1 MRPNMQV
8 NLKATLSDPRLDI
21 SQSSNQRQLAVS
33 IAALADAAAS
43 SQLPINLG
51 LILDCSGSMKGLPL
65 ETVKQAAQ
73 QLIFQLRPYDRLSVV
88 SFDHQAKT
96 VIPNQLVGADPTTL
110 AKRIDQLQAGGG
122 TSIDEGIKLG
132 IREISATPT
141 EGTAHAFILTD
152 GENEHGDND
161 RCITLAANSNKDKIT
176 LHTLGFGEHWNQN
189 ILEKIADVAGGTLAY
204 IEKPQNAIAEF
215 GRIFSR
221 IQSVGLNNA
230 YLQITLQPRVRLAEL
245 KPIAQVAP
253 DTIELPVQTEGDRF
267 LVRLG
272 DLMTNIP
279 RVVLL
284 NIYAGQFPPGLQPLM
299 NLQVSYDDP
308 TSGKN
313 GLQSDA
319 VIVRSEAVAG
329 WQAMPDA
336 SVQQHALALAKYRQ
350 TQLAEQKL
358 QQGDRSGAATMLQTA
373 AKTALQMGDVGGA
386 TVLQSSAT
394 QLQSGQELSE
404 SDKKKTRIVSKTI
417 LQ

>member
-1 MRPNMQV
+1 MQV
-8 NLKATLSDPRLDI
+8 NLKATLSDSRLDI

-33 IAALADAAAS
+33 IAALADSAGS
-43 SQLPINLG
+43 SQLPLNLG
-51 LILDCSGSMKGLPL
+51 LILDCSGSMKGVPL

-73 QLIFQLRPYDRLSVV
+73 QLISQLRPHDRLSVV

-96 VIPNQLVGADPTTL
+96 VIANQLVGDDPGAL
-110 AKRIDQLQAGGG
+110 ATRINRLQAGGG

-132 IREISATPT
+132 IREMSDH
-141 EGTAHAFILTD
+141 TADCTSHAFVLTD

-161 RCITLAANSNKDKIT
+161 RCIKLAGFSTENKIT

-189 ILEKIADVAGGTLAY
+189 ILEKIADVGTGTLAY
-204 IEKPQNAIAEF
+204 IEKPENALAEF

-221 IQSVGLNNA
+221 IQSVGLTNA

-253 DTIELPVQTEGDRF
+253 DTIELPVQTEGDKY

-284 NIYAGQFPPGLQPLM
+284 NIYAGQFPPGTHPLL
-299 NLQVSYDDP
+299 NLQISYDDP
-308 TSGKN
+308 GLGKN
-313 GLQSDA
+313 FMQSES
-319 VIVRSEAVAG
+319 VTVSSEAVAA
-329 WQAMPDA
+329 WQSLPDN
-336 SVQQHALALAKYRQ
+336 SVQQYALALAKYRQ

-358 QQGDRSGAATMLQTA
+358 QQGDRAGAATMLQTA

-394 QLQSGQELSE
+394 QLQAGQDLSE
-404 SDKKKTRIVSKTI
+404 TDKKKTRIVSKTI

>member
-1 MRPNMQV
+1 MQV

-21 SQSSNQRQLAVS
+21 NQSSNQRQLAVS
-33 IAALADAAAS
+33 IAALADVVGGGS
-43 SQLPINLG
+43 VSQLPLNLG

-65 ETVKQAAQ
+65 ETVKKAAQ
-73 QLIFQLRPYDRLSVV
+73 QLIYQLQPHDRLSVV

-96 VIPNQLVGADPTTL
+96 IIPNQLVGTEPGVL
-110 AKRIDQLQAGGG
+110 AEKINRLQAGGG
-122 TSIDEGIKLG
+122 TSIDEGINLG
-132 IREISATPT
+132 MQEISATPNF
-141 EGTAHAFILTD
+141 GNAHAFILTD

-161 RCITLAANSNKDKIT
+161 RCIRLATGSTQDKIT

-204 IEKPQNAIAEF
+204 IEKSENAIAEF
-215 GRIFSR
+215 GRIFNR

-253 DTIELPVQTEGDRF
+253 DTIELPVQTAGDRL
-267 LVRLG
+267 LVRIG

-279 RVVLL
+279 RVILL
-284 NIYAGQFPPGLQPLM
+284 NIYAGQFPPGLQSLM

-308 TSGKN
+308 MLRKN
-313 GLQSDA
+313 GLQSDP
-319 VIVRSEAVAG
+319 VTVRSEAVTN

-336 SVQQHALALAKYRQ
+336 NVQQYALALAKYRQ

-358 QQGDRSGAATMLQTA
+358 QQGDRDGAATMLQTA

>member
-1 MRPNMQV
+1 MQV

-21 SQSSNQRQLAVS
+21 SQNSNQRQLAVS
-33 IAALADAAAS
+33 IAALADAAGS
-43 SQLPINLG
+43 SQLPLNLG

-65 ETVKQAAQ
+65 ETVKRAAQ
-73 QLIFQLRPYDRLSVV
+73 QLIYQLRPL
-88 SFDHQAKT
+88 DHQAKT
-96 VIPNQLVGADPTTL
+96 VIPNQLVGTDPSVL
-110 AKRIDQLQAGGG
+110 ANRINNLQAGGG

-132 IREISATPT
+132 IREINATPT

-161 RCITLAANSNKDKIT
+161 RCVKLAGFSNENKIT

-204 IEKPQNAIAEF
+204 IEKPENAIAEF

-253 DTIELPVQTEGDRF
+253 DTIELLVQTEGDRF

-284 NIYAGQFPPGLQPLM
+284 NIYAGQFPPGLQPLL

-308 TSGKN
+308 TLGQSA
-313 GLQSDA
+313 LQSDA
-319 VIVRSEAVAG
+319 VTVRAEAVSG
-329 WQAMPDA
+329 WQAMPNA
-336 SVQQHALALAKYRQ
+336 SVQQYALALAKYRQ

-394 QLQSGQELSE
+394 QLQSGQDLSE

>member
-1 MRPNMQV
+1 MQV

-21 SQSSNQRQLAVS
+21 SQNSNQRQLAVS
-33 IAALADAAAS
+33 IAALADAAGS
-43 SQLPINLG
+43 SQLPLNLG

-65 ETVKQAAQ
+65 ETVKRAAQ
-73 QLIFQLRPYDRLSVV
+73 QLIYQLRPHDRLSVV

-96 VIPNQLVGADPTTL
+96 VIPNQLVGTDPSVL
-110 AKRIDQLQAGGG
+110 ANRINNLQAGGG

-132 IREISATPT
+132 IREINATPT

-161 RCITLAANSNKDKIT
+161 RCVKLAGFSNENKIT

-204 IEKPQNAIAEF
+204 IEKPENAIAEF

-253 DTIELPVQTEGDRF
+253 DTIELLVQTEGDRF

-284 NIYAGQFPPGLQPLM
+284 NIYAGQFPPGLQPLL

-308 TSGKN
+308 TLGQSA
-313 GLQSDA
+313 LQSDA
-319 VIVRSEAVAG
+319 VTVRAEAVSG
-329 WQAMPDA
+329 WQAMPNA
-336 SVQQHALALAKYRQ
+336 SVQQYALALAKYRQ

-394 QLQSGQELSE
+394 QLQSGQDLSE

>member
-1 MRPNMQV
+1 MQV
-8 NLKATLSDPRLDI
+8 NLKATLSDARLDTN
-21 SQSSNQRQLAVS
+21 QNSNQRQLAVS
-33 IAALADAAAS
+33 IAALADVAGS
-43 SQLPINLG
+43 NQLPLNLG

-73 QLIFQLRPYDRLSVV
+73 QLIYQLRPQDRLSVV
-88 SFDHQAKT
+88 SFNHQAKT
-96 VIPNQLVGADPTTL
+96 VIANQLVGDDPSIL
-110 AKRIDQLQAGGG
+110 ASRINGLQAGGG
-122 TSIDEGIKLG
+122 TSIDEGIRLG
-132 IREISATPT
+132 IREINAALN
-141 EGTAHAFILTD
+141 EGTAHAFVLTD
-152 GENEHGDND
+152 GENEHGDNN
-161 RCITLAANSNKDKIT
+161 RCITLAANSNQDKIT

-189 ILEKIADVAGGTLAY
+189 VLEKIADVAGGTLAY
-204 IEKPQNAIAEF
+204 IEQPQNATAEF

-230 YLQITLQPRVRLAEL
+230 YLQIILQPRVRLAEL

-279 RVVLL
+279 RVVLM
-284 NIYAGQFPPGLQPLM
+284 NIYVSQLPPGLQPIM
-299 NLQVSYDDP
+299 NLQISYDDP
-308 TSGKN
+308 SLGKN
-313 GLQSDA
+313 GLQSEA
-319 VIVRSEAVAG
+319 LTVNAEAVAG

-336 SVQQHALALAKYRQ
+336 TVQQYALALAKYRQ

>member
-1 MRPNMQV
+1 MQV
-8 NLKATLSDPRLDI
+8 NLKATLSEPRLDI
-21 SQSSNQRQLAVS
+21 TQSSNQRQVAVS
-33 IAALADAAAS
+33 IAAVTDVVGNNN
-43 SQLPINLG
+43 QLPINLG
-51 LILDCSGSMKGLPL
+51 LILDCSGSMKGVPL

-73 QLIFQLRPYDRLSVV
+73 QLIHQLRPHDRLSVV
-88 SFDHQAKT
+88 SFDHQAKV
-96 VIPNQLVGADPTTL
+96 VIPNQVVGNDPSVL
-110 AKRIDQLQAGGG
+110 ANKINSLKAGGG

-132 IREISATPT
+132 IREMSSNPT
-141 EGTAHAFILTD
+141 EGTSHAFVLTD

-161 RCITLAANSNKDKIT
+161 RCIKLAGFSTENKIT

-189 ILEKIADVAGGTLAY
+189 ILEKIADVGAGTLAY
-204 IEKPQNAIAEF
+204 IEKPENALTEF

-221 IQSVGLNNA
+221 IQSVSLTNA
-230 YLQITLQPRVRLAEL
+230 YLQVTLQPRVRLAEL

-253 DTIELPVQTEGDRF
+253 DTIELPVQVEGDRY

-272 DLMTNIP
+272 DLMTNMP

-284 NIYAGQFPPGLQPLM
+284 NIYAGQFPPGLQPIL

-308 TSGKN
+308 SLAKS
-313 GLQSDA
+313 GLQSNS
-319 VIVRSEAVAG
+319 ITLSSEAVSA
-329 WQAMPDA
+329 WQPMPDA

-386 TVLQSSAT
+386 TVLQSNAT
-394 QLQSGQELSE
+394 QLQSGQDLSE
-404 SDKKKTRIVSKTI
+404 GDKKKTRIVSKTI

>member
-1 MRPNMQV
+1 
-8 NLKATLSDPRLDI
+8 LKATLSDPRLDI
-21 SQSSNQRQLAVS
+21 NQNSNQRQLAVS
-33 IAALADAAAS
+33 IAALADAVGG
-43 SQLPINLG
+43 SQLPLNLG

-65 ETVKQAAQ
+65 ETVKKAA
-73 QLIFQLRPYDRLSVV
+73 QLRPHDRLSVV

-96 VIPNQLVGADPTTL
+96 VIANQLVGSDPSVL
-110 AKRIDQLQAGGG
+110 ASKINSLQAGGG

-152 GENEHGDND
+152 GENEHGNND
-161 RCITLAANSNKDKIT
+161 LCIRFAADSNKDKIT

-204 IEKPQNAIAEF
+204 IEKPENAITEF

-308 TSGKN
+308 TLGKN

-319 VIVRSEAVAG
+319 VTVRSEAVAG
-329 WQAMPDA
+329 WQATPDA
-336 SVQQHALALAKYRQ
+336 SVQQYALALAKYRQ

-394 QLQSGQELSE
+394 QLQAGQELSE